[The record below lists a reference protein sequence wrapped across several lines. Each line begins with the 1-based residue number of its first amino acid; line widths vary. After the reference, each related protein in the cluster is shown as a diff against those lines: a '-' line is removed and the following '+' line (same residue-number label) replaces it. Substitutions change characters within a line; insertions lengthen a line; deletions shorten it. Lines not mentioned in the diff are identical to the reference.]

1 MLRIIIYFVE
11 AIASIFILKI
21 FCSQTCDVAQ
31 VAIIHNNI
39 KPIFVEKS

>member
-11 AIASIFILKI
+11 AMASNFNFIFLI
-21 FCSQTCDVAQ
+21 SHYCDVAQ
-31 VAIIHNNI
+31 VAIVHNNI

>member
-11 AIASIFILKI
+11 AMASNFFKI
-21 FCSQTCDVAQ
+21 FFSQYCDVAQ